1 MTPATKRRRG
11 RPETPAAAYA
21 DLGPSIRRTRAAGA
35 VAAPVLV
42 VDRPDPEK
50 PQGTPV
56 RGARAVIIYD
66 WLHTHG
72 LLTDEQ
78 REAADRYLVRLEQA
92 SGAVEAQG
100 ERVRGGSGQGTP
112 TERQVSALADLR
124 LADDALGADRDLV
137 RLVVGWNME
146 PEDGL
151 PLATFRAALG
161 RLAAMWEYQ
170 AFVRHG

>member
-1 MTPATKRRRG
+1 MTAVAKRRRG
-11 RPETPAAAYA
+11 RPETPVEAYA
-21 DLGPSIRRTRAAGA
+21 DLGPSIRRTKAAGA
-35 VAAPVLV
+35 VTAPVVV

-72 LLTDEQ
+72 MLTDEQ

-92 SGAVEAQG
+92 SGAVECRG
-100 ERVRGGSGQGTP
+100 DRVVRGGGGQGTP

-124 LADDALGADRDLV
+124 RADAVLGVDRDLV
-137 RLVVGWNME
+137 RLVVGKNLE

-151 PLATFRAALG
+151 DGGRFAAALG
-161 RLAAMWEYQ
+161 RLADMW
-170 AFVRHG
+170 GM